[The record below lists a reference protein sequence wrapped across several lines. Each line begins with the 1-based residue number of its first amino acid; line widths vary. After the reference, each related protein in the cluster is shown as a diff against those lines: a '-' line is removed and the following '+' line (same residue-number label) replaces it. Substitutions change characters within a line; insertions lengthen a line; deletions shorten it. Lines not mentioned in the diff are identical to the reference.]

1 MEQILITEQTV
12 LPIINNDCVESTRSN
27 YANYMSTSSTNG
39 DGALIDIIKD
49 VIIIVGPIDNSSM

>member
-12 LPIINNDCVESTRSN
+12 LPITNIDCVESTRSN

-39 DGALIDIIKD
+39 AGALIDIIKD
-49 VIIIVGPIDNSSM
+49 VIIIIGPIDNSSL